1 MHIYDVDDSFDSL
14 IKEESCYRGK
24 KVVLTANMFKHY
36 TTNLT
41 SLKLESIIQI
51 FFKYEVLL
59 LSLFVTDVGGV
70 KQE

>member
-1 MHIYDVDDSFDSL
+1 
-14 IKEESCYRGK
+14 
-24 KVVLTANMFKHY
+24 MFKHY